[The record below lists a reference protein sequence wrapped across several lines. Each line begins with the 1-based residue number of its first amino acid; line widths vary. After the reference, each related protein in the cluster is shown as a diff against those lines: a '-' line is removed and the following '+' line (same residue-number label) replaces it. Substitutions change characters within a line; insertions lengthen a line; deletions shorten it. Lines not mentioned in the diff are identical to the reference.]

1 MTSTAA
7 LSPLD
12 TYLSCPG
19 PARELLRALAGR
31 VRSTLQPPPRA
42 QSIAAT
48 LDEIAD
54 MPEVAAL
61 ELTALQ
67 LCDAFRALSLPE
79 AEDSPATAARRRTCA
94 EVAEALPFARMGWA
108 ETPLAAALW
117 RVVAARFPGSDGRA
131 VAVRA
136 TWSREADEIDARLPS
151 LTSP

>member
-79 AEDSPATAARRRTCA
+79 AEDSPATAARPSIATT
-94 EVAEALPFARMGWA
+94 PGTHGGARAG
-108 ETPLAAALW
+108 T
-117 RVVAARFPGSDGRA
+117 GGRNFH
-131 VAVRA
+131 
-136 TWSREADEIDARLPS
+136 
-151 LTSP
+151 